1 MFVCPAYRRDNRSLL
16 RGMRET
22 IVFDIETQRS
32 FADVGGKENLPE
44 LGIAVLGAYFYSSDS
59 FRAFEEHELKEFESE
74 LAHTEHLIGFNI
86 KLFDIPVLAP
96 YVDGSILNR
105 IAVTDIFE
113 DALNFLGHRVGLD
126 GVARATVGAGKSGH
140 GLEALEWF
148 KEGRIEEVK
157 KYCLDDV
164 RLTRDV
170 YEYGKKNGHVLFES
184 RGDGKIHS
192 IPVSWGNE
200 TKRPL
205 LEIVETAFKNRKRLR
220 IDYVSSEDPDS
231 LGFKKTREID
241 VTAIKPSGDI
251 EAYCHLRKGVRTFQL
266 RRILRAEETGESY
279 VMPADS
285 QGALF

>member
-1 MFVCPAYRRDNRSLL
+1 MQRFAVSGILVR
-16 RGMRET
+16 MRET

-32 FADVGGKENLPE
+32 FADVGGKENLPA

-59 FRAFEEHELKEFESE
+59 FRAFEEHELKEFES
-74 LAHTEHLIGFNI
+74 LLKNTEHLIGFNI

-96 YVDGSILNR
+96 YVDERILAR

-148 KEGRIEEVK
+148 KAGRVEEVK

-170 YEYGKKNGHVLFES
+170 YEYGKKNGHILFES

-192 IPVSWGNE
+192 IPVSWGSE
-200 TKRPL
+200 VKRPL
-205 LEIVETAFKNRKRLR
+205 IEVLEAALEKRKRLT
-220 IDYVSSEDPDS
+220 IDYISSQNPDS
-231 LGFKKTREID
+231 LGFKKTRDID
-241 VTAIKPSGDI
+241 VYAIKPSGDI
-251 EAYCHLRKGVRTFQL
+251 EAYCHLRKDVRTFQL
-266 RRILRAEETGESY
+266 RRILRAEENGESY
-279 VMPADS
+279 TLPSDS